1 MEPLKVNNAP
11 VVNAVKLPD
20 MPGMPPHQY
29 MVLCFRGGIHPYWVV
44 WHVGW
49 YDAEWVA
56 TSGDFFSD
64 PIKAVQCLKTRAA
77 DWGA

>member
-1 MEPLKVNNAP
+1 MQSNCQTCRVCRRIITWCCASEAESN
-11 VVNAVKLPD
+11 
-20 MPGMPPHQY
+20 
-29 MVLCFRGGIHPYWVV
+29 PYWVV

-64 PIKAVQCLKTRAA
+64 PIKAVQCLKT
-77 DWGA
+77 